1 MKTFKTFIER
11 PEFCDVPGG
20 VKNPALKARCSE
32 PEKPKSAE
40 LAPDIRSKE
49 LKDKKDKWKKL
60 GLTTKEQ
67 QELEV
72 K

>member
-32 PEKPKSAE
+32 PEKPKSAQ

-49 LKDKKDKWKKL
+49 LKDKI
-60 GLTTKEQ
+60 
-67 QELEV
+67 
-72 K
+72 